1 MIVEPKSKK
10 EFQLYYNLR
19 WEVLRKPWGKPK
31 GSERS
36 ESDSVGFHRMIL
48 DKSDKPIAVGML
60 LHNGGKVGQI
70 RFMAVSQEYRGMN
83 AGSKL
88 MFCLES
94 LAIEHKIETIILH
107 AREVAL
113 GFYIKK
119 GYKNIEKSYL
129 LFNEIQHYLMSKNL

>member
-1 MIVEPKSKK
+1 MIIEPKSKK

-36 ESDSVGFHRMIL
+36 ESDSVGFHRMVL
-48 DKSDKPIAVGML
+48 DESDKPIGVGML
-60 LHNGGKVGQI
+60 LHNDDKVGQI
-70 RFMAVSQEYRGMN
+70 RFMAVSQKHQGVN
-83 AGSKL
+83 IGSKL

-94 LAIEHKIETIILH
+94 LAIEQKIQTIILH

-129 LFNEIQHYLMSKNL
+129 LFNDIQHYLMSKNL

>member
-94 LAIEHKIETIILH
+94 LAIEQKIQTIILH
-107 AREVAL
+107 AREVAFRFL
-113 GFYIKK
+113 
-119 GYKNIEKSYL
+119 
-129 LFNEIQHYLMSKNL
+129 H